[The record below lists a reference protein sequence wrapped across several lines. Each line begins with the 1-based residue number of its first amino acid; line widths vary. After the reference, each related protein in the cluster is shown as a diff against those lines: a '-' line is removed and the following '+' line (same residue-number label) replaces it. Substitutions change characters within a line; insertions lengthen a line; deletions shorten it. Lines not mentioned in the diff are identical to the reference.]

1 MAAIWRGAF
10 WMVLAALSFA
20 VLLASV
26 RLLSDK
32 FPTIEIVFVRALVG
46 IFLIV
51 PTVARNGLARLRTR
65 RLPMHFVRTAFAFGA
80 MLSMYYGLIHIPVGD
95 VTALSFLI
103 PVFCTLAAGLVLR
116 EQVDAARWTATVVGF
131 LGALV
136 IVRPGMESVSLPMLA
151 VILSCVFYAGA
162 WTSVKFLTTTEPA
175 SVIVFY
181 MNLMMLPLTLIPSL
195 FVWVTPGWEDLPV
208 LLVMGIS
215 GWTAHF
221 CQARAFAAA
230 DASAVMPF
238 DFLRLPFTAGL
249 GWLLFAEAMDVW
261 TWVGAG
267 TIFAST
273 YFITVR
279 EARTRGERG

>member
-32 FPTIEIVFVRALVG
+32 FPTVEIVFVRALVG
-46 IFLIV
+46 LFLIV
-51 PTVARNGLARLRTR
+51 PILARGGLARLRTR
-65 RLPMHFVRTAFAFGA
+65 RLGMHFARTAFAFAA

-116 EQVDAARWTATVVGF
+116 ERVDAARWAATAVGF

-136 IVRPGMESVSLPMLA
+136 IVRPGLASVSPPMLA
-151 VILSCVFYAGA
+151 VILSCAFYAGA
-162 WTSVKFLTTTEPA
+162 WTSVKFLTATEPA

-195 FVWVTPGWEDLPV
+195 FVWVAPGREDLPA

-249 GWLLFAEAMDVW
+249 GLALFGEVMDGW
-261 TWVGAG
+261 TWVGAAV
-267 TIFAST
+267 IFAST

-279 EARTRGERG
+279 ESRAGRPGA

>member
-10 WMVLAALSFA
+10 WMIAAALSFA

-26 RLLSDK
+26 RELSGT

-46 IFLIV
+46 IVLIV
-51 PTVARNGLARLRTR
+51 PMLAQGGLARLRTR
-65 RLPMHFVRTAFAFGA
+65 RLPMHFARTAFAFAA
-80 MLSMYYGLIHIPVGD
+80 MLSMYYGLIHIPVGN

-116 EQVDAARWTATVVGF
+116 ERVDGARWAATVVGF
-131 LGALV
+131 LGALA
-136 IVRPGMESVSLPMLA
+136 IVRPGMESVTLPMLA
-151 VILSCVFYAGA
+151 VLLSCAFYAGA
-162 WTSVKFLTTTEPA
+162 WTSVKLLTATEPA

-195 FVWVTPGWEDLPV
+195 FVWVTPGWQDVPA
-208 LLVMGIS
+208 LLIMGLS
-215 GWTAHF
+215 GWAAHF

-261 TWVGAG
+261 TWIGAG
-267 TIFAST
+267 VIFAST
-273 YFITVR
+273 YFITLR
-279 EARTRGERG
+279 ESRGRG

>member
-26 RLLSDK
+26 RELSDS
-32 FPTIEIVFVRALVG
+32 FPTVEIVFVRALVG
-46 IFLIV
+46 LFLIA
-51 PTVARNGLARLRTR
+51 PILAQGGFGRLRTR
-65 RLPMHFVRTAFAFGA
+65 RLPMHFARTAFAFGA
-80 MLSMYYGLIHIPVGD
+80 MLCMYYGLIHIPVGD

-116 EQVDAARWTATVVGF
+116 ERVGATRWTATAVGF
-131 LGALV
+131 LGALA
-136 IVRPGMESVSLPMLA
+136 IVRPGMESVGLPMLA
-151 VILSCVFYAGA
+151 VLLSCVFYAGA

-181 MNLMMLPLTLIPSL
+181 MNLMMLPLTLVPSL
-195 FVWVTPGWEDLPV
+195 FVWVTPGWQDLPA
-208 LLVMGIS
+208 LLIMGIS
-215 GWTAHF
+215 GWAAHF

-249 GWLLFAEAMDVW
+249 GWLLFAEVLDVW
-261 TWVGAG
+261 TWIGAG
-267 TIFAST
+267 VIFAST
-273 YFITVR
+273 YFITLR
-279 EARTRGERG
+279 ESRPR

>member
-10 WMVLAALSFA
+10 WMVAAALSFA

-26 RLLSDK
+26 RELSDT

-46 IFLIV
+46 IFLIA
-51 PTVARNGLARLRTR
+51 PMLAQGGLARLRTR
-65 RLPMHFVRTAFAFGA
+65 RLGMHFARTAFAFAA

-116 EQVDAARWTATVVGF
+116 ERVDGARWAATAVGF
-131 LGALV
+131 LGALA
-136 IVRPGMESVSLPMLA
+136 IVRPGLESVSLPMLS
-151 VILSCVFYAGA
+151 VLLSCAFYAGA
-162 WTSVKFLTTTEPA
+162 WTSVKLLTATEPA
-175 SVIVFY
+175 STIVFY
-181 MNLMMLPLTLIPSL
+181 MNLMMLPLTLVPSL
-195 FVWVTPGWEDLPV
+195 FVWVTPGWQDLPA
-208 LLVMGIS
+208 LLIMGLS
-215 GWTAHF
+215 GWAAHF

-261 TWVGAG
+261 TWIGAG
-267 TIFAST
+267 VIFAST
-273 YFITVR
+273 YFITLR
-279 EARTRGERG
+279 ESRGRGG

>member
-10 WMVLAALSFA
+10 WMVAAALSFA

-26 RLLSDK
+26 RELSGT

-46 IFLIV
+46 ILLIA
-51 PTVARNGLARLRTR
+51 PMLARGGLARLGTR
-65 RLPMHFVRTAFAFGA
+65 RLGMHFARTAFAFAA

-103 PVFCTLAAGLVLR
+103 PVFCTLAAGLVLGER
-116 EQVDAARWTATVVGF
+116 VDGARWAATAVGF
-131 LGALV
+131 LGALA

-151 VILSCVFYAGA
+151 VLLSCAFYAGA
-162 WTSVKFLTTTEPA
+162 WTSVKLLTATEPA
-175 SVIVFY
+175 STIVFY
-181 MNLMMLPLTLIPSL
+181 MNLMMLPLTLVPSL
-195 FVWVTPGWEDLPV
+195 FVWVAPGWQDLPA
-208 LLVMGIS
+208 LLIMGVS
-215 GWTAHF
+215 GWAAHF

-261 TWVGAG
+261 TWIGAG
-267 TIFAST
+267 VIFAST
-273 YFITVR
+273 YFITLR
-279 EARTRGERG
+279 ESGGRGG